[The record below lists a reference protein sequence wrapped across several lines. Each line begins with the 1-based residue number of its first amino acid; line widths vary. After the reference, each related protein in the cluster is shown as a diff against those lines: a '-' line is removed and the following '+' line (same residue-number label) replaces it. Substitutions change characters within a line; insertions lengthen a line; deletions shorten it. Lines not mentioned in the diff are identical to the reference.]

1 MTNPDPSPNAPLSF
15 LLAGDFKSKY
25 PRELVARFPHVAE
38 RLDALWNDAAAVGDY
53 FSELMVSNRPSRQGF
68 PPEVAAEIMALSIAY
83 DRIGPIRP
91 MVDDRQGAK
100 APLADPWE
108 REHAAGELDRLG
120 IRLTA
125 ADFCKAAESGDHAV
139 CRLFLLA
146 GFDVDIRDARHWTP
160 LMMAA
165 FDGNETLA
173 LELIRYGANI
183 HAEDLGGYTPL
194 HWSAFNGYP
203 KVMKLLLTKGGDP
216 NVASRAGITPLLQA
230 SARGHLEVVRV
241 LLAHRANPNSAAR
254 DGSTALIK
262 AVANSHLDV
271 VDLLLQAGASTEVSM
286 KDGKTLREIARA
298 AKDPRIAVHVARA
311 AQARWPQHGGH

>member
-1 MTNPDPSPNAPLSF
+1 MTNPNPPLSF
-15 LLAGDFKSKY
+15 LLSGDFKDKY
-25 PRELVARFPHVAE
+25 PHQLVARFPHVAE
-38 RLDALWNDAAAVGDY
+38 RLDAMWNDVAAVGDY

-91 MVDDRQGAK
+91 MIDDRQVPK

-108 REHAAGELDRLG
+108 REHAAGELERLG
-120 IRLTA
+120 LRLTV
-125 ADFCKAAESGDHAV
+125 ADFCKAAEAGEHAV

-146 GFDVDIRDARHWTP
+146 GFDVDIRDARQWTP
-160 LMMAA
+160 LMIAA

-173 LELIRYGANI
+173 FELIRYGANI

-194 HWSAFNGYP
+194 HWAAYNGYP
-203 KVMKLLLTKGGDP
+203 KVMKLLLAKGGDP
-216 NVASRAGITPLLQA
+216 NVVSHAGIAPLLQA
-230 SARGHLEVVRV
+230 SARGHIEVVRV
-241 LLAHRANPNSAAR
+241 LLEHRANPNSVAR

-286 KDGKTLREIARA
+286 KNGKTLCEIARA
-298 AKDPRIAVHVARA
+298 AKDPRIAVHIARRA
-311 AQARWPQHGGH
+311 DVRWPQRGGGH